1 MELPDLTA
9 KLSDIFRD
17 VFDDPTIQIHDA
29 MTAREVP
36 AWDSLNHIQLI
47 VAIEKAF
54 LIKFTTREV
63 QGLDTVGTLKA
74 LIARKAG

>member
-1 MELPDLTA
+1 MELPELTA
-9 KLSDIFRD
+9 KLNDVFRE

-29 MTAREVP
+29 MTARDVP

-54 LIKFTTREV
+54 RIKLTTREV
-63 QGLDTVGTLKA
+63 QSLDTVGTLKA
-74 LIARKAG
+74 LVARKAG